1 MCGIA
6 GFYKVPGASGD
17 GVPVRRVV
25 AAMHHRGPDD
35 HGVFS
40 DANATLIH
48 TRLSI
53 IDPGATGHQP
63 MQTADGRVAIV
74 FNGEIYNYRELRDEL
89 TAKGHKFASTSD
101 TEVILRLYLEV
112 GQHFVERLR
121 GMFAIAIYDTRD
133 GAGHEKLLLTRD
145 PFGIKPLLYIESGGG
160 VVFASEL
167 KALLATGLVKREI
180 DPVALRDLLTIG
192 SVYQPRTLIRGVR
205 TFRPGTIATITR
217 GRTRLREYWGFGENR
232 LPELGKADAVE
243 AKTVVHDALSA
254 SVKRQLI
261 ADVPVCCFLSGGI
274 DSALTTAL
282 MVRHHNSQVNTYS
295 VGFEDAALAAIDE
308 SNDAEIVARY
318 LGTNHHHIKI
328 GDADIIGLVDQ
339 LGIHLDQPSIDG
351 VNSYFV
357 SSAVSKDYK
366 VALSGTGGD
375 ELFAGYPWFKMAA
388 NAQLPPMAG
397 LLAPLARRRLPR
409 HWQNHKLWQAAYAD
423 RPGMFARQHQALG
436 LPNAM
441 AALSPDLREGALDWR
456 DSAMDFAHLDT
467 MPRASILNRF
477 SALCL
482 NGYTRNQLLRDVDA
496 MSMACSLEVRV
507 PFLDPDFAD
516 VAMSLPDEAKI
527 GPIDPDAPTGSY
539 GAEGIKRVLLDV
551 GEDLLFKGFAARPK
565 RGFNMPVGAWLN
577 GPLKERMYDA
587 LSPAAIAQGGL
598 LDPDFVSGQLK
609 QFEDGAIPPSFVWTL
624 LAISLWTRQVFSQ

>member
-6 GFYKVPGASGD
+6 GFFKVPGVRKD
-17 GVPVRRVV
+17 GVPVERVV
-25 AAMHHRGPDD
+25 AAMNHRGPDD

-40 DANATLIH
+40 DDAATLIH

-53 IDPGATGHQP
+53 IDPGEGGHQP
-63 MQTADGRVAIV
+63 MSAAGGRVVIV
-74 FNGEIYNYRELRDEL
+74 FNGEIYNYRDLRDEL
-89 TAKGHKFASTSD
+89 KARGHQFVSTSD
-101 TEVILRLYLEV
+101 TEVILRLYLDV
-112 GQHFVERLR
+112 GEHFVERLR

-145 PFGIKPLLYIESGGG
+145 PFGIKPLLYTQIANG

-167 KALLATGLVKREI
+167 KAMLATGLIPREV
-180 DPVALRDLLTIG
+180 DPVALRDLLAVG
-192 SVYQPRTLIRGVR
+192 SVYQPRTLIKGVR
-205 TFRPGTIATITR
+205 TFRPGTIATIAR
-217 GRTRLREYWGFGENR
+217 GRTRVRKYWGFGEKR
-232 LPELGKADAVE
+232 HPELGNIDAIE

-254 SVKRQLI
+254 SVRRQLV

-282 MVRHHNSQVNTYS
+282 MVRHHNAQVNTYS
-295 VGFEDAALAAIDE
+295 VGFDDGALAAIDE
-308 SNDAEIVARY
+308 TNDAEAVARH
-318 LGTNHHHIKI
+318 LGTKHHHIKI
-328 GDADIIGLVDQ
+328 GDADIVGLMDQ
-339 LGIHLDQPSIDG
+339 LGTHLDQPSIDG
-351 VNSYFV
+351 VNTYFV
-357 SSAVSKDYK
+357 SRAVSRDYK

-388 NAQLPPMAG
+388 NAQLPPMSG

-409 HWQNHKLWQAAYAD
+409 HWQNHKMLQAAYAD

-436 LPNAM
+436 LPGAM
-441 AALSPDLREGALDWR
+441 AALAPHLRASAMDWR
-456 DSAMDFAHLDT
+456 DSALDFAHLDT
-467 MPRASILNRF
+467 LSRASVLNRF

-516 VAMSLPDEAKI
+516 IAMSLPDDAKI
-527 GPIDPDAPTGSY
+527 GKSDPTAPAGSY

-551 GEDLLFKGFAARPK
+551 GEDLLFGGFASRPK
-565 RGFNMPVGAWLN
+565 RGFNMPVGAWLS
-577 GPLKERMYDA
+577 GPLKERLHDV
-587 LSPAAIAQGGL
+587 LSPTAIAQDGILEPG
-598 LDPDFVSGQLK
+598 FITAQLK
-609 QFEDGAIPPSFVWTL
+609 LFEDGAVPPSSIWTFF
-624 LAISLWTRQVFSQ
+624 AISLWMHQVFSV